1 MFKLSLVQKEYE
13 LQEEKRF
20 MKLTQKE
27 SAVIRLRYGIDDD
40 IQRTYQEISKIV
52 NLSSTMVKQL
62 EHRAMRKL
70 RHPSNKETMMEIKET
85 IDLINTPK
93 D

>member
-1 MFKLSLVQKEYE
+1 
-13 LQEEKRF
+13 

-40 IQRTYQEISKIV
+40 IQRTYQEIAKIV
-52 NLSSTMVKQL
+52 NLSSTMVRQL

-70 RHPSNKETMMEIKET
+70 RHPSNKESLVEIKET
-85 IDLINTPK
+85 IDLINTPT

>member
-1 MFKLSLVQKEYE
+1 
-13 LQEEKRF
+13 

-40 IQRTYQEISKIV
+40 IQRTYQEIAKIV